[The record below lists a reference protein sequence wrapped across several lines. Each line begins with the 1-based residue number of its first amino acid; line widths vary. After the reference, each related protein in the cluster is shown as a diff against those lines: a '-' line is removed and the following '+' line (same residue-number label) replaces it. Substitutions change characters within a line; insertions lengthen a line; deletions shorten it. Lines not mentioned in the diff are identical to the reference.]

1 MNASRQ
7 QLHDI
12 IEVVDSKELNTL
24 YRVLIKFMPEDEPTT
39 DEIEA
44 INIGRKEIMNG
55 ETVNHDDIDWD

>member
-12 IEVVDSKELNTL
+12 IEVVDSKELNVL
-24 YRVLIKFMPEDEPTT
+24 YRVLIKFIPEDEPTA

-44 INIGRKEIMNG
+44 INIGRKEIMRG
-55 ETVNHDDIDWD
+55 ETVSHNDIDWD